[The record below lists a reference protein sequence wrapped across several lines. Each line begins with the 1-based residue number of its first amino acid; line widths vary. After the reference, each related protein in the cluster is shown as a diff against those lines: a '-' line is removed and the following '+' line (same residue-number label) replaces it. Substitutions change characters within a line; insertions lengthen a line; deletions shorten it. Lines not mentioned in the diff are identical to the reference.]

1 MIQDMISGGLAALIG
16 ALIGSIPFG
25 LLLTRAAGLG
35 DIRNIGS
42 GSIGAT
48 NVLRT
53 GKRGLALATVVLDAL
68 KGTLAVA
75 LTAWIFGP
83 PWDVV
88 AGVAAVVGH
97 CHPPWLNWRGGKGVA
112 TAYGVLLPLA
122 WPVFLLTA
130 LAWLAAAAISR
141 ISSVGA
147 LSAMGM
153 AILSS
158 VVLAPGPVGIGISA
172 IAAFV
177 VLRHRANIERLLA
190 GREPRIGEGK

>member
-1 MIQDMISGGLAALIG
+1 VI
-16 ALIGSIPFG
+16 
-25 LLLTRAAGLG
+25 
-35 DIRNIGS
+35 
-42 GSIGAT
+42 
-48 NVLRT
+48 
-53 GKRGLALATVVLDAL
+53 
-68 KGTLAVA
+68 
-75 LTAWIFGP
+75 
-83 PWDVV
+83 
-88 AGVAAVVGH
+88 GH

-153 AILSS
+153 AIISS

-177 VLRHRANIERLLA
+177 VLRHHANIERLLA